1 MAVVQISRI
10 QVRRGKK
17 NAGTGLPQLASG
29 EVAWAVDTQEL
40 FIGNG
45 AVSEGSPYVG
55 NTKILTEHDSLLDL
69 AGQYQYRKLD
79 DDILTGI
86 DSTHPVVRSLQQRL
100 DERVS
105 VFSFGVDNTGIDD
118 VSTTLQ
124 QAVNQLFLNPANIA
138 NTSSRV
144 ILEIPAGV
152 YKLTDVLYIPSN
164 ATIVGAGIDKTIFEY
179 IGDGTAIEFVRST
192 TDPIEYNNQAQNIV
206 LRNLTI
212 NSQTTN
218 KAVLE
223 LYAVRDSL
231 FENVVITGNWDGSVN
246 DISPTAKG
254 GIHFSA
260 LSSVVSCQRNI
271 FKNVTV
277 SGFTYGVYSKEHL
290 MFNTFDN
297 CYINTAYI
305 GAAIGRNATSPTD
318 VSGPRNN
325 IFTNCRF
332 ENILRQAVYV
342 FNGRNNSVTSS
353 FLSNVGNNALDGN
366 GSENATYTQIYFAV
380 ANNSVSNNF
389 SDRARDL
396 STDLNPETAYVG
408 EIGGVASY
416 SSSTAQKI
424 TLGVL
429 AGTSTTTTVTGVS
442 SVGNLLTVL
451 NTSGMQPE
459 QTVVFSANIGLL
471 EGGVT
476 YYIQAVTSGV
486 QFKVSATP
494 GGSAIDPGT
503 QSGPVTCN
511 TFAPGGLAFRLPI
524 DTDSTGYEINYIY
537 RSTTRTQTRRGT
549 LTLIVDTI
557 NRSVQL
563 TDSYDYVGTNSRDS
577 LLFFTARLSALNGAS
592 RDTLEI
598 WYTNTSD
605 GDVAADFIY
614 SYSAIL

>member
-79 DDILTGI
+79 DDILTGV
-86 DSTHPVVRSLQQRL
+86 DATHPVVRSLQQRL

-118 VSTTLQ
+118 VSITLQ
-124 QAVNQLFLNPANIA
+124 QAVNQLFLNPANLA

-179 IGDGTAIEFVRST
+179 IGDGSAIEFVRST
-192 TDPIEYNNQAQNIV
+192 SDPIEYNNQAQNII
-206 LRNLTI
+206 LCNLTI

-218 KAVLE
+218 KSVLD

-231 FENVVITGNWDGSVN
+231 FENIVITGNWDGSTN

-254 GIHFSA
+254 GINFSA
-260 LSSVVSCQRNI
+260 LSSVVACQRNI
-271 FKNVTV
+271 FRNVTV
-277 SGFTYGVYSKEHL
+277 SGFTYGVYSKEHF

-305 GAAIGRNATSPTD
+305 GVALGRNATSPTD
-318 VSGPRNN
+318 SSGPRNN
-325 IFTNCRF
+325 MFLNCRF
-332 ENILRQAVYV
+332 ENVLRQAVYV
-342 FNGRNNSVTSS
+342 YYGRNNSISNS
-353 FLSNVGNNALDGN
+353 FLSNIGNNALDGN
-366 GSENATYTQIYFAV
+366 GSETATYSQIHFAV
-380 ANNSVSNNF
+380 PGNSVSNIM
-389 SDRARDL
+389 SDRAREL

-408 EIGGVASY
+408 EISGTASY
-416 SSSTAQKI
+416 ASSTAQKI
-424 TLGVL
+424 TLGQL
-429 AGTSTTTTVTGVS
+429 AGTNTTTTVT
-442 SVGNLLTVL
+442 SVATTGNLITVL

-476 YYIQAVTSGV
+476 YYIHTVVDGTK
-486 QFKVSATP
+486 FKISATP
-494 GGSAIDPGT
+494 GGSVLDPGT

-524 DTDSTGYEINYIY
+524 DTDATGYTINYLY

-549 LTLIVDTI
+549 MTLIVDTA
-557 NRSVQL
+557 NRTVQL
-563 TDSYDYVGTNSRDS
+563 TDAYDYVGTNSRDS
-577 LLFFTARLSALNGAS
+577 LLFFTARLSSLNGGS

>member
-79 DDILTGI
+79 DDILTGA
-86 DSTHPVVRSLQQRL
+86 DATHPVVRSLQQRL

-105 VFSFGVDNTGIDD
+105 VFSFGVDNTGIND
-118 VSTTLQ
+118 VSISLQ

-179 IGDGTAIEFVRST
+179 IGNGSAIEAVRST

-212 NSQTTN
+212 NSQTVN
-218 KAVLE
+218 KAVLD
-223 LYAVRDSL
+223 LYSVRDSL
-231 FENVVITGNWDGSVN
+231 FENIAITGNWDASVN

-254 GIHFSA
+254 GINLSA
-260 LSSVVSCQRNI
+260 LSSLVSCQRNI
-271 FKNVTV
+271 FKNVSV
-277 SGFTYGVYSKEHL
+277 SGFTYSVYSKEHL

-297 CYINTAYI
+297 CYINTAYM
-305 GAAIGRNATSPTD
+305 GVAIGRNATNTD

-342 FNGRNNSVTSS
+342 FNGRSNSVTNS

-366 GSENATYTQIYFAV
+366 GSETATYTQIYFAV

-389 SDRARDL
+389 SDRAREL
-396 STDLNPETAYVG
+396 STDLNPETAYIGEVG
-408 EIGGVASY
+408 GTVSY
-416 SSSTAQKI
+416 SSSAAQRI
-424 TLGVL
+424 TLGQL
-429 AGTSTTTTVTGVS
+429 AGTNTTTTVTGVATT
-442 SVGNLLTVL
+442 GNLITALS
-451 NTSGMQPE
+451 TSGMQPE

-486 QFKVSATP
+486 LFKVSATP
-494 GGSAIDPGT
+494 GGAALDPGT

-524 DTDSTGYEINYIY
+524 DTDATGYAINYLY

-549 LTLIVDTI
+549 LTIIADTA
-557 NRSVQL
+557 NRTVQL

-577 LLFFTARLSALNGAS
+577 LLFFTARLSSLNGGS

-598 WYTNTSD
+598 YYTNTSD